1 MESDTSMY
9 NRLGFEVAAEIGSV
23 VVLHY
28 SVENYIVRKLSVID

>member
-1 MESDTSMY
+1 MESDTSVY
-9 NRLGFEVAAEIGSV
+9 NRLRFEVAAEIGS